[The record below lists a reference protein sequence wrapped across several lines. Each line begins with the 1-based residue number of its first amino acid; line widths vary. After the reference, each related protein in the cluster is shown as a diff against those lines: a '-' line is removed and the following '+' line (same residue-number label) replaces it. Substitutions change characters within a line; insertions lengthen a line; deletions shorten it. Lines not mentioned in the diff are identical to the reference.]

1 MSDGVIAYRCG
12 CLIAALTCGA
22 AGGPKARRTSRQVK
36 CLVPA
41 QGDGTRPNEVS
52 AAIPGDAV
60 AGNQLLSE
68 RQGLQDIIRGAL
80 RTTKI
85 LDYLLNFILFH

>member
-1 MSDGVIAYRCG
+1 MPYLPIIAV
-12 CLIAALTCGA
+12 LTCGT
-22 AGGPKARRTSRQVK
+22 AGKPQACWTSRQVQ

-60 AGNQLLSE
+60 AGNARMSSALCVTDS
-68 RQGLQDIIRGAL
+68 IRL
-80 RTTKI
+80 MCQMCI
-85 LDYLLNFILFH
+85 

>member
-1 MSDGVIAYRCG
+1 MFYNWP
-12 CLIAALTCGA
+12 IAALTSG
-22 AGGPKARRTSRQVK
+22 AGGEPQARRTSHLVK

-60 AGNQLLSE
+60 ARNKLLAKRILNTIFALPQPAPNSE
-68 RQGLQDIIRGAL
+68 LTVNTQISL
-80 RTTKI
+80 RLMK
-85 LDYLLNFILFH
+85 N

>member
-1 MSDGVIAYRCG
+1 V
-12 CLIAALTCGA
+12 
-22 AGGPKARRTSRQVK
+22 Q

-60 AGNQLLSE
+60 AGN
-68 RQGLQDIIRGAL
+68 
-80 RTTKI
+80 K
-85 LDYLLNFILFH
+85 

>member
-1 MSDGVIAYRCG
+1 MIIGSHPFSIAR
-12 CLIAALTCGA
+12 IAALTCGV
-22 AGGPKARRTSRQVK
+22 GGEPQVRRLSRQVK

-60 AGNQLLSE
+60 AGNRGHQQPLL
-68 RQGLQDIIRGAL
+68 
-80 RTTKI
+80 
-85 LDYLLNFILFH
+85 FVVC

>member
-1 MSDGVIAYRCG
+1 MSKIIRSR
-12 CLIAALTCGA
+12 IAALTREH
-22 AGGPKARRTSRQVK
+22 GGWEQARLRTSDERSRVK

-60 AGNQLLSE
+60 AGNRGHQQPLL
-68 RQGLQDIIRGAL
+68 
-80 RTTKI
+80 
-85 LDYLLNFILFH
+85 FVVC

>member
-1 MSDGVIAYRCG
+1 MTSNVIIALFISGLLGFLLNR
-12 CLIAALTCGA
+12 IAALTCGA
-22 AGGPKARRTSRQVK
+22 VGEPQVRRLSRQVK

-60 AGNQLLSE
+60 AGNRGHQQPLL
-68 RQGLQDIIRGAL
+68 
-80 RTTKI
+80 
-85 LDYLLNFILFH
+85 FVVC